1 MEDRFNNIH
10 KYKYISDGDIP
21 CKKVTPSK
29 LDRLKQKGAFI
40 KGPIDLDWISRAAN
54 LPGKALNVALALMYL
69 SGLNKSKVNLKLTRT
84 TYELFNVS
92 RSAVYSAL
100 NNMEK
105 DGLIKV
111 KKSQGRKNVITILES
126 GKNEPQNKEQL

>member
-1 MEDRFNNIH
+1 VEDRFNNIH
-10 KYKYISDGDIP
+10 KYKYLPDGDIP

-29 LDRLKQKGAFI
+29 TERLKQKGAFI

-54 LPGKALNVALALMYL
+54 LPGKALNIALTLMYL
-69 SGLNKSKVNLKLTRT
+69 SGLNKSKENLKLTRT
-84 TYELFNVS
+84 TYKLFNVG

-105 DGLIKV
+105 EGLIKV
-111 KKSQGRKNVITILES
+111 KKSQGRKNVITILEA
-126 GKNEPQNKEQL
+126 GKSKTDERG